1 MDSLL
6 IVVLVAFAAGVALS
20 WRRPAPE
27 PQIIYVVAE
36 PEQRGGGG
44 CLAPLV
50 VAGIVV
56 FLLFALR

>member
-20 WRRPAPE
+20 WRRTAPE

-44 CLAPLV
+44 CLAPLAV
-50 VAGIVV
+50 VGIVV

>member
-20 WRRPAPE
+20 WRRTAPE

-44 CLAPLV
+44 CLAPLAV
-50 VAGIVV
+50 VGIVA
-56 FLLFALR
+56 FLLLALR

>member
-44 CLAPLV
+44 CLPALV
-50 VAGIVV
+50 FVGVV
-56 FLLFALR
+56 FLLLALR